1 MQTSP
6 PCKFKPGA
14 GASVRGEGRTAS
26 QGPGPGAGRA
36 GMGAPGSGA
45 GAPWARGWERPRDS
59 IVREAEMLVAIQVPR
74 RRGRGPAEGG
84 ARPCTRR
91 VAAVGTGWGV
101 RPAFRVAP
109 PAVQRP
115 PPLTLGAR
123 LEHWPRGDHCRS
135 GLRAGCLEA
144 LVHLYTP
151 KRGGGA
157 EASASPGM
165 MESGRHPRG
174 LPGGGGLP

>member
-26 QGPGPGAGRA
+26 QGPGPGASRA

-109 PAVQRP
+109 HGPAP
-115 PPLTLGAR
+115 PTAHTGSSAR
-123 LEHWPRGDHCRS
+123 
-135 GLRAGCLEA
+135 A
-144 LVHLYTP
+144 L
-151 KRGGGA
+151 A
-157 EASASPGM
+157 E
-165 MESGRHPRG
+165 R
-174 LPGGGGLP
+174 